1 MIRRVRS
8 SLSRLSG
15 GLAFP
20 LPAGLLLLGV
30 AACDAT
36 TDTTAT
42 VVTVPTSLTVDPSTF
57 LGAVDCS
64 NLPGALKSYVA
75 TLSEITEGKPAVEL
89 ASSPPTPCSQPIAF
103 RYVLDGHSYTVAI
116 DGYDVPAAGLVPCGG
131 SGSGSRYMLPAPG
144 VPNRACAD
152 ALVASGG
159 PVAPRWSTRC
169 GDIASSPII
178 NEEVIAT
185 CAGPLSDLG
194 TSAPTGI
201 TIDPRASLGSL
212 ACVADGG
219 TITRFDIK
227 ADDPGQT
234 NHLGL
239 DCATFASLDPQ
250 TFSYTK
256 SLVPGA
262 TYTFH
267 LGAHAVDEASP
278 AAGPR
283 YTAECSVV
291 AQAGF
296 TVPAV
301 CGPFTQP

>member
-15 GLAFP
+15 GLVFC
-20 LPAGLLLLGV
+20 LPVGLLPLL
-30 AACDAT
+30 AASCASV
-36 TDTTAT
+36 TDTDVITI
-42 VVTVPTSLTVDPSTF
+42 TVPTSLTIDPSTF
-57 LGAVDCS
+57 LGSVACS
-64 NLPGALKSYVA
+64 NQPGALKSYVA
-75 TLSEITEGKPAVEL
+75 TLREITVGKPAVEL
-89 ASSPPTPCSQPIAF
+89 ASSPPIPCSQPMSF

-116 DGYDVPAAGLVPCGG
+116 DGYDVPASALVPCGG
-131 SGSGSRYMLPAPG
+131 SGSGSRYMVPAPG
-144 VPNRACAD
+144 IPNSTCAD
-152 ALVASGG
+152 TLVAGTV
-159 PVAPRWSTRC
+159 PVPPRFQTRC
-169 GDIASSPII
+169 GDIASTPRL
-178 NEEVIAT
+178 NEEVVAT
-185 CAGPLSDLG
+185 CDVPLADSG

-239 DCATFASLDPQ
+239 DCATFATLDPQ

-256 SLVPGA
+256 NLIPGA

-267 LGAHAVDEASP
+267 LGAHAANEPSS
-278 AAGPR
+278 AGPL

-291 AQAGF
+291 ARAGF